1 MPESAVEEAESTP
14 AADMITEPSIPA
26 TAEPVEEQAAP
37 EATDVAEVAKDAA
50 DQPKTKEKAEETEET
65 EAQQALSQV
74 WKGKMKDDP
83 AAKPKAKEA
92 EAKAADDVPEGAA
105 KEPKKPKEPDVPE
118 APEPSEAEVLADPL
132 VGLSAP
138 ERTAMKAKTRR
149 RIETLA
155 HRMKE
160 QLPLFN
166 LGYAV
171 DSALQAA
178 IDRKPIA
185 AEFVQPLQHIC
196 AGLMDALGVQI
207 SPPSPPTP
215 SVTKAQVD
223 EMKALA
229 AKALDSMEEDDAK
242 ALQTAID
249 RLGTV
254 PEVEK
259 PRQPEAA
266 PQPPQ
271 RPTPDRPV
279 DRGPSEAEKKAEMA
293 LAQASWNRLDRDL
306 KAGGIKDTVAFV
318 RDVAIP
324 KVAQLG
330 VDPATFVQLPFE
342 TRSRLVLSVL
352 ADQRAVVR
360 PSSPVTPK
368 PVSTV
373 GSRVVIP
380 KPDGKDPAKTAVF
393 NVWGTPSK

>member
-1 MPESAVEEAESTP
+1 MPESAVVEADSTT
-14 AADMITEPSIPA
+14 AADTIPDPSIPA

-37 EATDVAEVAKDAA
+37 EATDVAEVAQVAA
-50 DQPKTKEKAEETEET
+50 DQPKKEIEEET
-65 EAQQALSQV
+65 EAQQAVAQV
-74 WKGKMKDDP
+74 WGKTKETP
-83 AAKPKAKEA
+83 AAKPKPKEA
-92 EAKAADDVPEGAA
+92 EAKAVDEVPEAA
-105 KEPKKPKEPDVPE
+105 KEPKKPKEPDVTE
-118 APEPSEAEVLADPL
+118 APEPSEDEVLADPL

-138 ERTAMKAKTRR
+138 ERSAMKAKTRR

-178 IDRKPIA
+178 LDRKPIQ
-185 AEFVQPLQHIC
+185 AEFVQPLQNIC
-196 AGLMDALGVQI
+196 AGLMDALGVSI
-207 SPPSPPTP
+207 PPPSP
-215 SVTKAQVD
+215 SVTKEQVD
-223 EMKALA
+223 EMKKLA

-249 RLGTV
+249 RLAAV
-254 PEVEK
+254 PEEA
-259 PRQPEAA
+259 PQPPPQPA

-306 KAGGIKDTVAFV
+306 RAGGVKDTVAFV

-352 ADQRAVVR
+352 ADQKAVVR
-360 PSSPVTPK
+360 HPSPVAPK

-373 GSRVVIP
+373 GSRVVLP

>member
-1 MPESAVEEAESTP
+1 MPESAVVEADSTT
-14 AADMITEPSIPA
+14 AADTIPEPSIPA

-50 DQPKTKEKAEETEET
+50 DQPKKESEEET
-65 EAQQALSQV
+65 EAQQAV
-74 WKGKMKDDP
+74 AHIWKGKMKDDP
-83 AAKPKAKEA
+83 ATKPKPKEA
-92 EAKAADDVPEGAA
+92 EAKAAEDVPEGAA
-105 KEPKKPKEPDVPE
+105 KEPKKPKESDVTE
-118 APEPSEAEVLADPL
+118 APEPSEDEVLADPL

-138 ERTAMKAKTRR
+138 ERSAMKAKTRR

-178 IDRKPIA
+178 LDRKPIQ
-185 AEFVQPLQHIC
+185 AEFVQPLQNIC
-196 AGLMDALGVQI
+196 AGLMDALGVSI
-207 SPPSPPTP
+207 PPPSP
-215 SVTKAQVD
+215 SVTKEQVD
-223 EMKALA
+223 EMKKLA

-249 RLGTV
+249 RLAAV
-254 PEVEK
+254 
-259 PRQPEAA
+259 PEAA
-266 PQPPQ
+266 PQPKPEPDPLPPQ

-279 DRGPSEAEKKAEMA
+279 DRGPSAAEVKAEKA

-306 KAGGIKDTVAFV
+306 RAGGVKDTVAFV

-352 ADQRAVVR
+352 ADQKAVVR
-360 PSSPVTPK
+360 PPSPVAPK

-373 GSRVVIP
+373 GSRVVLP

-393 NVWGTPSK
+393 AVWGNHSK